1 MGPTVLLPLSE
12 STRESNHLQMSLQR
26 QHFLLSSLKTQ
37 FVGLARVGHGDLFTA
52 EESAASSL
60 LTFTAATLQLFCVVF
75 NQHYYS
81 CFAAT
86 ETERSLLMCYV
97 KFFR

>member
-1 MGPTVLLPLSE
+1 MGPMVLLPLSQK
-12 STRESNHLQMSLQR
+12 TRESNHLQISLQR
-26 QHFLLSSLKTQ
+26 QQFLLSSLKTLD
-37 FVGLARVGHGDLFTA
+37 VGLARVGHSDLLTA
-52 EESAASSL
+52 EKSAASSL
-60 LTFTAATLQLFCVVF
+60 VTFTAATLQLFSLVF

-86 ETERSLLMCYV
+86 ETKRSLLMCYV

>member
-12 STRESNHLQMSLQR
+12 MQMSLQR
-26 QHFLLSSLKTQ
+26 QHFLLSYLKTLD
-37 FVGLARVGHGDLFTA
+37 VGLARVGHGDLFTA

-60 LTFTAATLQLFCVVF
+60 VTFTAATLQLLCVVF

-86 ETERSLLMCYV
+86 KIKGSLLMCYV
-97 KFFR
+97 KCFQ